1 MSASLLVPDL
11 PAVAPSVA
19 PSGQSAADLVEVPDG
34 YELVNGQLME
44 MNVGAESAWV
54 SGNLFILLG
63 AHNNKQQL
71 GFVLPSETV
80 YRCFPKGQ
88 TARKPDASFVRK
100 GQLKDDRV
108 PAGDMKIAPDLV
120 IESVSP
126 NDTVYELDEKV
137 EQFLAAGVRLVWV
150 INPKA
155 RIAIVHRADGS
166 MAKVREGQDL
176 DGEDVVQGFR
186 CSLTAILPPP
196 KVETNGE
203 ES

>member
-1 MSASLLVPDL
+1 MNAPLAMPDL
-11 PAVAPSVA
+11 PAVALREE
-19 PSGQSAADLVEVPDG
+19 SAADLIEVPKG
-34 YELVNGQLME
+34 YELIDGQLVE
-44 MNVGAESAWV
+44 LKVGTESGLV
-54 SGNLFILLG
+54 GGRLFALLL
-63 AHNNKQQL
+63 AHCDKQQL

-88 TARKPDASFVRK
+88 TARKPDVSFVRK
-100 GQLKDDRV
+100 GRLKNDRV
-108 PAGDMKIAPDLV
+108 PAGDMKIAPDLA

-150 INPKA
+150 INPQA

-166 MAKVREGQDL
+166 MAKVRDGQEL
-176 DGEDVVQGFR
+176 DGEDIVPGFR
-186 CSLTAILPPP
+186 CSLSAILPPRET
-196 KVETNGE
+196 ETNGQ